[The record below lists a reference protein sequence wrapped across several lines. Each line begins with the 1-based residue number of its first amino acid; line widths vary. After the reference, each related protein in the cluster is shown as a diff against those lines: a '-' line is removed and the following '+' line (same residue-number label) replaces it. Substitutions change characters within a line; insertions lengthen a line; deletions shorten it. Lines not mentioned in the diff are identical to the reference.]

1 MRFSDFQ
8 SLLEYFNSIPD
19 FQKQGATAYRPG
31 IEAVLNFCEEIG
43 SPHTQF
49 KSIHIAG
56 TNGKGTVCSILSAL
70 LIQEGY
76 KTGTYTSPHLTVL
89 NERVKLNGVNCRD
102 SDFLLFFNTYLDLVA
117 KYQLTY
123 FEQLTVFSF
132 WYFAKENVDI
142 AIIETGLGGRLDA
155 TNIIMPLCSVITSIG
170 MDHQAILGNTIE
182 KIAFEKAGIIKPH
195 TPVFTGVLPLEAAT
209 VIQQIAKNRHSKLS
223 ELDADSFCSLDANS
237 FYLKNFPDDLY
248 FCEFK
253 GSINH
258 KNAVLCLNIL
268 KQLESVLPVSLSNCL
283 IALKQAMKISGLLG
297 RFEQLVPEKS
307 WYFDGAHNPEAIYW
321 LLENVK
327 SKWNMDEVV
336 IICTFMADKNV
347 AEMVNLLKNCK
358 KIYFFSINSDRAAT
372 FNQISSYFPQVIPVD
387 ETHIP
392 TLFESLRNDKVIFTG
407 SFYFYTIVKGWIS
420 RY

>member
-1 MRFSDFQ
+1 MRFPDFQ
-8 SLLEYFNSIPD
+8 SLLEYLNSIPD
-19 FQKQGATAYRPG
+19 FQKQGAIAYRPG
-31 IEAVLNFCEEIG
+31 IDAVLNFCKEIG
-43 SPHTQF
+43 NPHNKF
-49 KSIHIAG
+49 KSIHVAG

-70 LIQEGY
+70 FIQEGY

-89 NERVKLNGVNCRD
+89 NERVKLNGINC
-102 SDFLLFFNTYLDLVA
+102 SDNDFVLFFNTYFDLIQ

-132 WYFAKENVDI
+132 WLFAKENVEI

-155 TNIIMPLCSVITSIG
+155 TNIIQPLCSVITSIG
-170 MDHQAILGNTIE
+170 LDHQSILGNTIE
-182 KIAFEKAGIIKPH
+182 KIAFEKAGIIKPF
-195 TPVFTGVLPLEAAT
+195 TPIFTGVLPNEALS
-209 VIQQIAKNRHSKLS
+209 VIKEIAKSRNAELR
-223 ELDADSFCSLDANS
+223 ELDSDSFISVDSNS
-237 FYLKNFPDDLY
+237 FYFKNFPDEIY

-268 KQLESVLPVSLSNCL
+268 KQLETVLPVSLPNCL
-283 IALKQAMKISGLLG
+283 IALKLAMKISGLLG
-297 RFEQLVPEKS
+297 RFEQLIPEHS

-321 LLENVK
+321 LLENVN

-336 IICTFMADKNV
+336 IICAFMADKNL
-347 AEMVNLLKNCK
+347 AEMINLLKNCK
-358 KIYFFSINSDRAAT
+358 KIYFFTINSTRAAT
-372 FNQISSYFPQVIPVD
+372 FNQISSYFSDVVPID

-392 TLFESLRNDKVIFTG
+392 TLFKSLRNDKVIFTG